1 MMIEEE
7 DEAKKPY
14 IIKSDKLCVSTE
26 LKEDDGQS
34 SGTITK
40 MDESFETIHDGEFL
54 LNEDNIYLLQ
64 QKELIDELLFGVV
77 AKH

>member
-26 LKEDDGQS
+26 LKEDDG
-34 SGTITK
+34 
-40 MDESFETIHDGEFL
+40 
-54 LNEDNIYLLQ
+54 
-64 QKELIDELLFGVV
+64 
-77 AKH
+77 